1 MVPPSIRGNLA
12 GLRRRERLLTFAWGA
27 ACWLALALFL
37 LFACGL
43 TDWLIDREQETPWEI
58 RELFFAVQAG
68 AWCLAGLCFL
78 FIPQIRRLPDDLLA
92 LWVEAKCPRF
102 DHRLISAVQLNRP
115 KAKLDGMSPEL
126 VAVVT
131 REAEKESKRL
141 SFASLADHGRL
152 TWAAIV
158 AVPALL
164 LIAIPFAV
172 WPRLSAALLARQA
185 LLDIEVPH
193 SVELQ
198 NASKPVWPIGDTISI
213 QYRAKGKWTED
224 MEGVVTVTPLGGR
237 PDRYPLKFIKQD
249 GADAIFGA
257 DDVKPSSVNLLHSA
271 RLADGRTVQKS
282 EMKLVPRPVVMRN
295 EAWLLLPEFCGTR
308 PDGGRYE
315 IQQPRGDVI
324 GIPGSKV
331 RVQFEVADPKHEAW
345 IELRGPEKIMPRT
358 DGDQASFTE
367 VPRGEPVKMDIK
379 SGGFREID
387 DEDGTRKKQSSS
399 SPTRPST

>member
-1 MVPPSIRGNLA
+1 MGNPRVV
-12 GLRRRERLLTFAWGA
+12 LRR
-27 ACWLALALFL
+27 
-37 LFACGL
+37 
-43 TDWLIDREQETPWEI
+43 
-58 RELFFAVQAG
+58 AG
-68 AWCLAGLCFL
+68 RRWCLAGLCFL

-172 WPRLSAALLARQA
+172 WPRLGAALLARQA

-213 QYRAKGKWTED
+213 QYRVKGKWTED

-282 EMKLVPRPVVMRN
+282 EMKLVPRPVVDAN

-308 PDGGRYE
+308 PTAAVTKSNSRAAMSSASPARRCASSSKSP
-315 IQQPRGDVI
+315 IPSMK
-324 GIPGSKV
+324 PGSNC
-331 RVQFEVADPKHEAW
+331 AAPKKSC
-345 IELRGPEKIMPRT
+345 PEPM
-358 DGDQASFTE
+358 A
-367 VPRGEPVKMDIK
+367 
-379 SGGFREID
+379 
-387 DEDGTRKKQSSS
+387 TR
-399 SPTRPST
+399 RPSPRFPGASRSRWTSNRAASAKSTTRTAQEKNRVLHRPQDLRLDRGLERLSPDRQG